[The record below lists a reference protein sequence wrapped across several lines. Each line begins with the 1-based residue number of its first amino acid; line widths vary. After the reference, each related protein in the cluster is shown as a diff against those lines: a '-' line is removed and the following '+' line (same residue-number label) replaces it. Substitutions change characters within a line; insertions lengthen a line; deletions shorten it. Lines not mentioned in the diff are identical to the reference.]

1 MDGEL
6 IRVSDI
12 IMFGACEKDSKRV
25 FDVYDVILT
34 RQGSVEGLILS
45 GRGVLAIK
53 RYANSRSILS
63 INAGNVTVSA
73 TTRFKPKLIRNK
85 SVPLERIMGKRVI
98 TEDNEFLGNLSD
110 VYINT
115 ETLKVMAVEV
125 ARSLFEDLFTGRLII
140 PGSIIECT
148 GDVLISELQI
158 EHSMHN
164 TKGIINAIDETIR
177 GE

>member
-6 IRVSDI
+6 LRVSDI
-12 IMFGACEKDSKRV
+12 MLFSAFERGLKQAL
-25 FDVYDVILT
+25 DVYDVILT
-34 RQGSVEGLILS
+34 RHGTIDGIILS

-53 RYANSRSILS
+53 RYADQDSILS
-63 INAGNVTVSA
+63 ISASGVTVSQ
-73 TTRFKPKLIRNK
+73 TRRFTPKLIGER
-85 SVPLERIMGKRVI
+85 VVRLERIMGKRVI
-98 TEDNEFLGNLSD
+98 TEDNKFLGNLSD
-110 VYINT
+110 IYINT

-125 ARSLFEDLFTGRLII
+125 ASSFFEDLFTGRLII

-164 TKGIINAIDETIR
+164 AKGIINVIDETIR

>member
-6 IRVSDI
+6 LRVSDI
-12 IMFGACEKDSKRV
+12 MLFNASEKGTKRF

-34 RQGSVEGLILS
+34 RHGTIDGIILS

-53 RYANSRSILS
+53 RYADSKSISS
-63 INAGNVTVSA
+63 IREGSVVVNATK
-73 TTRFKPKLIRNK
+73 RFTPKLINDK
-85 SVPLERIMGKRVI
+85 AVPLERIMGKRVI

-110 VYINT
+110 IYINT

-125 ARSLFEDLFTGRLII
+125 ASSFFEDLFTGRLII

-148 GDVLISELQI
+148 GDVLISKLQI

-164 TKGIINAIDETIR
+164 AKGIINVIDETIR